1 MKWII
6 LILGIISNA
15 SASILVKIAIM
26 SPRSFPSINEP
37 INALCNWPFWLGILF
52 YGLAFLLY
60 AAVLGRLPLNIAHP
74 LLTAGAITAVAVCSA
89 VFFKE
94 PFYWTT
100 WLGILLVIFG
110 VILITF
116 RVAR

>member
-1 MKWII
+1 MRWVI

-15 SASILVKIAIM
+15 SASVLVKMAIM
-26 SPRSFPSINEP
+26 PPRSLPSFNEP
-37 INALCNWPFWLGILF
+37 IHALSNWPFWLGILC

-60 AAVLGRLPLNIAHP
+60 ATALGRLPLNIAHP
-74 LLTAGAITAVAVCSA
+74 LLTAGAITTVAVCSA
-89 VFFKE
+89 VIFKE